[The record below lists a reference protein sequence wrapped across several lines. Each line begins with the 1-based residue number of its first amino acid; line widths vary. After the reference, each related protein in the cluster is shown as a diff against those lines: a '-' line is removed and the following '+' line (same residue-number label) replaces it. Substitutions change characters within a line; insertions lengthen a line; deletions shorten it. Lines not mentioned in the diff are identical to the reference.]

1 MIKLKTLTIKNFMSV
16 GAATQVVKLDQ
27 PGLTLVLGNNLDLGG
42 EGSRNGTGKTTI
54 INALSFCLFG
64 DAITNIKRDNLIN
77 KTNQKA
83 MNVTC
88 EFEVH
93 GRSYKI
99 DRGRKPNYF
108 RFFVDDEVVNEKDT
122 DEAQGENRLTQD
134 EINRVFGMSHALFK
148 NIVAL
153 NTYNQPFLAM
163 KPTEQREII
172 EELLGITQ
180 LSNKADRLKE
190 QIRLTK
196 EDIKNEEIRI
206 EAVKSSNEKIEETI
220 RKFKIKS
227 QVWDDQHEKQ
237 LESISAEIVEL
248 KKIDVEK
255 ELEQHKKLV
264 VWKEKQ
270 QELTSFQKQ
279 LDYDIREK
287 NNTESQ
293 ITQLKEHIN
302 SLEKKTCPMCEQQ
315 IHDDSAHQK
324 IINSTNSS
332 IETYTQNLQQL
343 QESITHTENRIQ
355 QIGDVGKK
363 PDTFYSDV
371 DEAYQHKQ
379 NLGNLEISYERIK
392 NEVNPHIEQIETLKD
407 KNMEDIDYNMIN
419 QLTKLKEHQEFLYR
433 LLTSKDSFIRKKII
447 DQNLAYLNARLNNYL
462 EELGLPHEV
471 VFQSDLSVNITELG
485 RELDFDNLSRGER
498 NRLILGLSWAFRD
511 IYESTN
517 SPINLIFIDELIDS
531 GMDTQGVE
539 SSMAILKKMTRERN
553 KNVFLISHKDELTGR
568 VNSIMNVV
576 KENGFT
582 SFGEDFE
589 VVSVH

>member
-54 INALSFCLFG
+54 INALSFVLFG
-64 DAITNIKRDNLIN
+64 DAVTNIKRDNLIN
-77 KTNQKA
+77 KTNQKG
-83 MNVTC
+83 MSVGC
-88 EFEVH
+88 EFEVGGH
-93 GRSYKI
+93 SYRI
-99 DRGRKPNYF
+99 ERGRKPNYF
-108 RFFVDDEVVNEKDT
+108 KFLVDNLEVNEKDT

-134 EINRVFGMSHALFK
+134 EINRVFGMSLPLFK
-148 NIVAL
+148 NIIAL

-163 KPTEQREII
+163 KPTEQRAII

-190 QIRLTK
+190 QITNSK
-196 EDIKNEEIRI
+196 NDIKAEELRI
-206 EAVKSSNEKIEETI
+206 EAVKTSNEKIEETI
-220 RKFKIKS
+220 RRFKIKS
-227 QVWDDQHEKQ
+227 QAWQDTKENNIKNLQNAVD
-237 LESISAEIVEL
+237 EL
-248 KKIDVEK
+248 TQIDIEQ
-255 ELEQHKKLV
+255 ELEQHKKLAD
-264 VWKEKQ
+264 WKELT
-270 QELTSFQKQ
+270 QEVQGFQKQ
-279 LDYDIREK
+279 LDYDVREQT
-287 NNTESQ
+287 NTQKQVDQYNE
-293 ITQLKEHIN
+293 QLKT
-302 SLEKKTCPMCEQQ
+302 LENKTCPMCEQQ
-315 IHDDSAHQK
+315 IHDDTAHTK
-324 IINSTNSS
+324 VITN
-332 IETYTQNLQQL
+332 TQQQIQTHTTTITTL
-343 QESITHTENRIQ
+343 QESITHTNNRIQ
-355 QIGDVGKK
+355 QLGDPGPCPETKYQNI
-363 PDTFYSDV
+363 DD
-371 DEAYQHKQ
+371 AYQHKQ
-379 NLGNLEISYERIK
+379 NLSNLQNDLEKTKE
-392 NEVNPHIEQIETLKD
+392 ETNPHSEQIETLQT
-407 KNMEDIDYNMIN
+407 KNIEDIDYGMIN
-419 QLTKLKEHQEFLYR
+419 SLTKLKEHQEFLYR

-447 DQNLAYLNARLNNYL
+447 DQNLSYLNARLNQYL

-471 VFQSDLSVNITELG
+471 VFQSDLSVEITELG

-511 IYESTN
+511 IFESTN
-517 SPINLIFIDELIDS
+517 TPINLLFIDELIDS

-539 SSMAILKKMTRERN
+539 ASMAILKKMTRERH

>member
-1 MIKLKTLTIKNFMSV
+1 MSV

-134 EINRVFGMSHALFK
+134 EINRVFGMSHSLFK

-227 QVWDDQHEKQ
+227 QAWDDQHEKQ

-379 NLGNLEISYERIK
+379 NLGNLEISYERTK

>member
-1 MIKLKTLTIKNFMSV
+1 MSV

-64 DAITNIKRDNLIN
+64 DAVTNIKRDNLIN
-77 KTNQKA
+77 KTNQKG
-83 MNVTC
+83 MSVSC
-88 EFEVH
+88 EFEVNNH
-93 GRSYKI
+93 KYRI
-99 DRGRKPNYF
+99 ERGRKPNYF
-108 RFFVDDEVVNEKDT
+108 KFIVDDEMVNEKDT

-148 NIVAL
+148 NIIAL

-190 QIRLTK
+190 QVRLTK
-196 EDIKNEEIRI
+196 EDIKAEELRI
-206 EAVKSSNEKIEETI
+206 EAVKTSNERIEDTI
-220 RKFKIKS
+220 RKFKVKS
-227 QVWDDQHEKQ
+227 QAWIDQHDKTMNNLQSSIKELKNIDIDNELELHKQ
-237 LESISAEIVEL
+237 LA
-248 KKIDVEK
+248 
-255 ELEQHKKLV
+255 

-270 QELTSFQKQ
+270 QELTGLNKQ
-279 LDYDIREK
+279 LDYDVRESNSIEK
-287 NNTESQ
+287 Q
-293 ITQLKEHIN
+293 VAQLNEHIETLK
-302 SLEKKTCPMCEQQ
+302 SKTCPMCEQE
-315 IHDDSAHQK
+315 IHDDAAHEK
-324 IINSTNSS
+324 IISNTNTN
-332 IETYTQNLQQL
+332 IQAHTQNLQQL
-343 QESITHTENRIQ
+343 QENITHTKSRIQ
-355 QIGDVGKK
+355 QIGDIGGRPATSYADADK
-363 PDTFYSDV
+363 
-371 DEAYQHKQ
+371 AYQHRQ
-379 NLGNLEISYERIK
+379 NLSNLEQELERETK
-392 NEVNPHIEQIETLKD
+392 EENPHLEQIETLKE
-407 KNMEDIDYNMIN
+407 KNIEQIDYDLIN
-419 QLTKLKEHQEFLYR
+419 QLTKLKEHQEFLYK

-447 DQNLAYLNARLNNYL
+447 DQNLAYLNGRLNNYL

-511 IYESTN
+511 IFESTN
-517 SPINLIFIDELIDS
+517 SPINLLFIDELIDS

-539 SSMAILKKMTRERN
+539 SSMAILKKMTRERH

-568 VNSIMNVV
+568 VNSILNVV

-589 VVSVH
+589 VVSIH